1 MAASSCI
8 SRAAASMSSGHSRP
22 MAFSTSGR
30 FSRISPIGPR
40 LRSSILATVA
50 LAHGRARRSSTVP
63 PRTTCVIFPRSPMRA
78 VGSPATSTRSAR
90 LPTAISPK
98 SALSPARKRAFSQV
112 AARNASPGVRP
123 ASTSFA
129 SSRWS
134 PAPGKSPAL
143 QASLPARTG
152 TPAARSFATF
162 RRRASWAAA
171 AARWKAAVAPSGGGG
186 GASRAAMTAGC
197 ATSRSI
203 GRKSGAPV
211 RGARA
216 PRLVGGG
223 DLPRRARQDVP
234 AKVPGEPGA
243 EDLRGVTAGC
253 GEDRPRG
260 VEMGSEARTRR
271 QALALPED
279 GGAQAPEVEDCGNT
293 RIKEGG
299 EVLADVGQ
307 QRNLPRR
314 VRRGAGVRVDVDQP
328 REQRPAPAADLGEAG
343 AGEARRPD
351 GGDPAGA
358 PDAPD
363 DLPLRHL
370 LADFHVELLQVAV
383 ARAHAVAVIE
393 RDVLPEATLGAR
405 LDDRPRRRRLDRRPR
420 RAADVDPLVDLA
432 RPVPR

>member
-1 MAASSCI
+1 
-8 SRAAASMSSGHSRP
+8 
-22 MAFSTSGR
+22 
-30 FSRISPIGPR
+30 
-40 LRSSILATVA
+40 
-50 LAHGRARRSSTVP
+50 
-63 PRTTCVIFPRSPMRA
+63 
-78 VGSPATSTRSAR
+78 
-90 LPTAISPK
+90 K

-171 AARWKAAVAPSGGGG
+171 AARWKAAVAGRRDGGDRLRGETRDV
-186 GASRAAMTAGC
+186 ARARVDGELQHV
-197 ATSRSI
+197 
-203 GRKSGAPV
+203 GPLGEE
-211 RGARA
+211 RGDGA

-260 VEMGSEARTRR
+260 EEMGSEARARR

-279 GGAQAPEVEDCGNT
+279 GGAQAAEVEHRGHPC
-293 RIKEGG
+293 IEEGG
-299 EVLADVGQ
+299 EVL
-307 QRNLPRR
+307 
-314 VRRGAGVRVDVDQP
+314 
-328 REQRPAPAADLGEAG
+328 
-343 AGEARRPD
+343 
-351 GGDPAGA
+351 
-358 PDAPD
+358 
-363 DLPLRHL
+363 
-370 LADFHVELLQVAV
+370 
-383 ARAHAVAVIE
+383 
-393 RDVLPEATLGAR
+393 
-405 LDDRPRRRRLDRRPR
+405 
-420 RAADVDPLVDLA
+420 
-432 RPVPR
+432 